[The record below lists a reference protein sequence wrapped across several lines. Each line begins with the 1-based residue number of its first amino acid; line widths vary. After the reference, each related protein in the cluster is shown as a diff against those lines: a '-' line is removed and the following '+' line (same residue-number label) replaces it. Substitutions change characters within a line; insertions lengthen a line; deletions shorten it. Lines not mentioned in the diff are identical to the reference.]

1 MVICIICKFVLLIRK
16 HLVSECET
24 REIQIRNE
32 KIPMKIPVRLLRKA
46 VKLLIIADDMKMQN
60 FAVLGHL

>member
-1 MVICIICKFVLLIRK
+1 MVICIICKLVLLIRK